1 MMEMMGTML
10 LDDTT
15 YLLYFASGP
24 RGFMKLNLP
33 HLSTSTFTFRF
44 MLRLSDFITLL
55 SLLLLGRSQLSFYR

>member
-1 MMEMMGTML
+1 MIGMML

-15 YLLYFASGP
+15 YLLSLRERASL
-24 RGFMKLNLP
+24 RDLP
-33 HLSTSTFTFRF
+33 HLSTSTFTLRF